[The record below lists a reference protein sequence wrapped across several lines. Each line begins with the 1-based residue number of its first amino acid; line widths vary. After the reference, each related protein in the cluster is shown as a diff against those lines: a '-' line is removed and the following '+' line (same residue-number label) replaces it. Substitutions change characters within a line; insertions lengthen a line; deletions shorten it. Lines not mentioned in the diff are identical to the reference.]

1 MTVIFTDAAVFI
13 IVCVLIVAATVFWV
27 LIDTESKKA
36 QDEVDRLERQR
47 QARLKRMKQNAN
59 R

>member
-13 IVCVLIVAATVFWV
+13 IVCVLIVVITVV
-27 LIDTESKKA
+27 LFLIHTESKKA

-47 QARLKRMKQNAN
+47 QAMLKRMTQND